1 MKSVILDDLKD
12 ADWLRAFAHAEFLS
26 RKKHPHAFSSAVKN
40 DVIKNWTRWRTRHVL
55 RWHKG
60 DKYRGAES
68 DTRWDKTWGHI
79 RVSPK

>member
-40 DVIKNWTRWRTRHVL
+40 DVIKNWTR
-55 RWHKG
+55 
-60 DKYRGAES
+60 
-68 DTRWDKTWGHI
+68 
-79 RVSPK
+79 